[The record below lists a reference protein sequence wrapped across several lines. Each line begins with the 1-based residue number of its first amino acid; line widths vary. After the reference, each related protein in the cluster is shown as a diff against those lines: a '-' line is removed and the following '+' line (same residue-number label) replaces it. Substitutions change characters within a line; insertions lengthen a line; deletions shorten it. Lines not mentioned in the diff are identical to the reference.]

1 MCCVCVMNTAP
12 TCMYVCIYGEPA
24 PPQLTSQLI
33 FIEAFEEKDKIQM
46 TIIIMMPGLA
56 YSDTVLQESPEEQCK
71 ELQMA
76 LCAASE
82 FEQAKA
88 VLLADAQSTVK
99 SHSG

>member
-1 MCCVCVMNTAP
+1 
-12 TCMYVCIYGEPA
+12 
-24 PPQLTSQLI
+24 
-33 FIEAFEEKDKIQM
+33 M

-56 YSDTVLQESPEEQCK
+56 YSDIVLQKSPEEKCK

-88 VLLADAQSTVK
+88 VLLSDAQSTVK
-99 SHSG
+99 SQQWLNKPSLMRESWPGQCRYIYTPTYVPYR